1 MSLERVNMETKK
13 CTCCLQELSL
23 LSFHKDKTTKT
34 GYETTCKSCTSKRN
48 KKWVRENKGL
58 SQAKSRLK
66 EIRKM
71 SGNRVPHWLTE
82 SDLLAMKC
90 IYQVAAMRN
99 VNSDIRWSVDH
110 IIPLN
115 GKTVCGLHVPSNLQV
130 IPLSENLSKRNK
142 YECT

>member
-1 MSLERVNMETKK
+1 METKK
-13 CTCCLQELSL
+13 CTCCLQELGL

-34 GYETTCKSCTSKRN
+34 GYETTCKSCTSERN

>member
-1 MSLERVNMETKK
+1 METKK
-13 CTCCLQELSL
+13 CSSCKKELSL
-23 LSFHKDKTTKT
+23 LSFHKDRTTKT
-34 GYETTCKSCTSKRN
+34 GYETCCKVCTSKRN
-48 KKWVRENKGL
+48 KKWVQENKGL

-71 SGNRVPHWLTE
+71 PGKRVPSWLTE
-82 SDLLAMKC
+82 SDILAMKC

-99 VNSDIRWSVDH
+99 ANSDIKWSVDH

-130 IPLSENLSKRNK
+130 IPLAENLAKRNS
-142 YECT
+142 YEPA

>member
-1 MSLERVNMETKK
+1 METKK
-13 CTCCLQELSL
+13 CSCCLQEISL

-34 GYETTCKSCTSKRN
+34 GYESSCKSCTSERN
-48 KKWVRENKGL
+48 KRWERENRGL
-58 SQAKSRLK
+58 SQAKSRIK

-71 SGNRVPHWLTE
+71 KGKRVPDWLTS
-82 SDLLAMKC
+82 SDILAMKC

-99 VNSDIRWSVDH
+99 ASSDIRWSVDH

-130 IPLSENLSKRNK
+130 IPLKKNLSKGRR
-142 YECT
+142 YECA